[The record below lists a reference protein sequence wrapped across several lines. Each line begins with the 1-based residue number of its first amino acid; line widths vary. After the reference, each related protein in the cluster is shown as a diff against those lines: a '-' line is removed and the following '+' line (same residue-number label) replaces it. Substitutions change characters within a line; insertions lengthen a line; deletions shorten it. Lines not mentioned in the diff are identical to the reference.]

1 MKKTILLFATL
12 LCAALTAPAQS
23 VMIRPAAGKGDAA
36 VVNPEIKAITD
47 RIEAKVAAGKKTAT
61 DLAPELLEFDA
72 LIARLA
78 GQPEEAA
85 RAALSKAI
93 LHLST
98 LADEPAALKLLAEVR
113 DRYAGTQTAEA
124 AAKWLERLSPEGRNR
139 MQAQLA
145 VNKEKLKT
153 LLGAPAPEI
162 DFVWSS
168 RAGLKKLSDLRGKV
182 IVLDFWATWCGPC
195 IAVFPQIREDV
206 AHFKDSPVAF
216 LGVTSL
222 QGRVNNLAAKQI
234 DVKGDPEREYAL
246 TSDFMK
252 KHGMTWDVV
261 FSTQKVHNPD
271 YLADTGIPSVS
282 IIAPDGTVRHAGLN
296 PNFPGMDIVGKVTA
310 ILKEFNL
317 PVPMAKAAH

>member
-1 MKKTILLFATL
+1 MKTTLIFTTL
-12 LCAALTAPAQS
+12 LCAALIAPAQS
-23 VMIRPAAGKGDAA
+23 VMIRPAAGKGDGAA
-36 VVNPEIKAITD
+36 NPEIKAITD
-47 RIEAKVAAGKKTAT
+47 RIEAKVAAGKKTAA
-61 DLAPELLEFDA
+61 DLAPELAAFDA

-78 GQPEEAA
+78 DKPEQAA
-85 RAALSKAI
+85 QAALSKAI

-98 LADEPAALKLLAEVR
+98 LGDEPAALKLLAEVR

-153 LLGAPAPEI
+153 LLGAPAPELDI
-162 DFVWSS
+162 AWSS

-182 IVLDFWATWCGPC
+182 VVLDFWATWCGPC
-195 IAVFPQIREDV
+195 IAAFPQIREEV
-206 AHFKDSPVAF
+206 AHFRDSPVVY

-234 DVKGDPEREYAL
+234 DVRGDPEREYAL
-246 TSDFMK
+246 TADFMK
-252 KHGMTWDVV
+252 KHEMTWDVV
-261 FSTQKVHNPD
+261 FSAQKVHNPD
-271 YLADTGIPSVS
+271 YLADTGIPSVA
-282 IIAPDGTVRHAGLN
+282 IIAPDGTVRHAAIN
-296 PNFPGMDIVGKVTA
+296 PNLPGADIGKKITT

-317 PVPMAKAAH
+317 PAPTVKATH

>member
-1 MKKTILLFATL
+1 MKKHILALGVL
-12 LCAALTAPAQS
+12 LCAALIVSAQS
-23 VMIRPAAGKGDAA
+23 VMIRPATGKGDGAI
-36 VVNPEIKAITD
+36 VNPEIKAITD

-78 GQPEEAA
+78 GKPEEAA
-85 RAALSKAI
+85 QAALSKAI

-98 LADEPAALKLLAEVR
+98 LRDEPAALKLLAEVR

-124 AAKWLERLSPEGRNR
+124 AAKWLERLSPEGRER

-145 VNKEKLKT
+145 VNKEKLKA
-153 LLGAPAPEI
+153 LLGAPAPEL

-168 RAGLKKLSDLRGKV
+168 RPGLKKLSDLRGKV
-182 IVLDFWATWCGPC
+182 VVLDFWATWCGPC
-195 IAVFPQIREDV
+195 IAAFPQIREEV
-206 AHFKDSPVAF
+206 MHFRSSPVIF

-222 QGRVNNLAAKQI
+222 QGRVNNVTAKQI

-246 TSDFMK
+246 TADFMK
-252 KHGMTWDVV
+252 KHEMTWDVV
-261 FSTQKVHNPD
+261 FSIQKVHNPD

-296 PNFPGMDIVGKVTA
+296 PNFPGTDIAGKVTA
-310 ILKEFNL
+310 LLKEFNL
-317 PVPMAKAAH
+317 PVPSAKAAH